1 MFGLSKEFIE
11 HVSNPKLEPKINKI
25 CQTQLE
31 NMDQEV

>member
-11 HVSNPKLEPKINKI
+11 HVYNPKVVPKIHKI